1 MANVFTFYGKTN
13 SSKSN
18 QTGPVDYAFAE
29 ETTGRISS
37 LLKGFLLK
45 FSNFRRKKV
54 CVSFL

>member
-29 ETTGRISS
+29 ETTGRISAVA
-37 LLKGFLLK
+37 LTLI
-45 FSNFRRKKV
+45 
-54 CVSFL
+54 

>member
-29 ETTGRISS
+29 ETTGRISAVA
-37 LLKGFLLK
+37 LKLILRIFIEVFK
-45 FSNFRRKKV
+45 F
-54 CVSFL
+54 

>member
-29 ETTGRISS
+29 ETTGRISAVARS
-37 LLKGFLLK
+37 KAYLKDFY
-45 FSNFRRKKV
+45 
-54 CVSFL
+54 